1 LKLFFEIEK
10 GLLVPLKS
18 FNSSGIL
25 GVQFNFKT
33 LLVEIN

>member
-1 LKLFFEIEK
+1 
-10 GLLVPLKS
+10 VPLKS